1 MTFPFF
7 HVPSLVDIA
16 IDHFS
21 EAESQ
26 QIHLHLPKTELQL
39 SVACSMH
46 KISAK
51 LAGAS
56 HTQRLHWSILL
67 PHSDASN
74 YHAVS
79 EISICDISQAACS
92 NY

>member
-1 MTFPFF
+1 MTFPFFPFF

-39 SVACSMH
+39 SVACGMH
-46 KISAK
+46 KFQ
-51 LAGAS
+51 LAGAW
-56 HTQRLHWSILL
+56 HMQRLHMVYIV
-67 PHSDASN
+67 AT
-74 YHAVS
+74 
-79 EISICDISQAACS
+79 
-92 NY
+92 